1 VAQGGG
7 DTMAVKCKS
16 GNSMHIIIKA
26 RIDAETSKRIAEY
39 CKKTGKTR
47 TDLVRESIIETLDK
61 SEQRPQGD

>member
-1 VAQGGG
+1 
-7 DTMAVKCKS
+7 MAAKHKS
-16 GNSMHIIIKA
+16 DSSMRTIIKA